1 MVHYVDPLTSLHPL
15 VFHDVF
21 ETIIIV
27 MKDQCIVACDLF
39 VIELVSRFSNHEL
52 INFFGVI
59 YSQCQIVSPL
69 LQLIGA

>member
-39 VIELVSRFSNHEL
+39 VTELVSRFSNHEL

-59 YSQCQIVSPL
+59 Y
-69 LQLIGA
+69 